1 MRHYHALPNCQ
12 DLTNPHLSAIDLI
25 MPEIDLPTVRQ
36 TSKPAK
42 PKRKTGRKRL
52 EEKLPEALT
61 MIQTAYSATGS
72 CRKAAALLGID
83 KGTVSDVLTR
93 NPDGFA
99 TAQKNLAAHA
109 AEYSALALQRAKDTV
124 DKLSGLPAI
133 IAAKTAGQMQL
144 EQLGKLGAT
153 VNVQVNIAQ
162 ALTENMR
169 ALATLS
175 TRTPSNQAVQSKP
188 ADQPASQ
195 PSPATQ
201 RAEPA

>member
-1 MRHYHALPNCQ
+1 MLFR
-12 DLTNPHLSAIDLI
+12 S
-25 MPEIDLPTVRQ
+25 
-36 TSKPAK
+36 
-42 PKRKTGRKRL
+42 
-52 EEKLPEALT
+52 
-61 MIQTAYSATGS
+61 
-72 CRKAAALLGID
+72 
-83 KGTVSDVLTR
+83 R

-175 TRTPSNQAVQSKP
+175 TRTPSNQAVQTKP
-188 ADQPASQ
+188 AQAQDQPASQ
-195 PSPATQ
+195 PGPATK